1 MLIAST
7 MGATAFQKG
16 LGAMHSLSHPCG
28 AVLNTHHG
36 LTNAVVMPYV
46 LLFNRTAI
54 EDKMTALARYL
65 NLPNPSFQAVLDWV
79 LRLREQIGIPHTLQD
94 IGVSEEYAAQL
105 APMAENDPS
114 SGTNPLPLTADN
126 LEKLYLRAIRG
137 DLS

>member
-1 MLIAST
+1 MLVAST

-54 EDKMTALARYL
+54 DDKMTALARYL
-65 NLPNPSFQAVLDWV
+65 DLPNPSFQAVLDWV
-79 LRLREQIGIPHTLQD
+79 LRLRERIGIPHTLQQ
-94 IGVSEEYAAQL
+94 IGVSETYAAQL
-105 APMAENDPS
+105 APMAADDPS
-114 SGTNPLPLTADN
+114 SGTNPLELSADS
-126 LEKLYLRAIRG
+126 LEKLYNRAIRG

>member
-1 MLIAST
+1 
-7 MGATAFQKG
+7 
-16 LGAMHSLSHPCG
+16 
-28 AVLNTHHG
+28 
-36 LTNAVVMPYV
+36 
-46 LLFNRTAI
+46 
-54 EDKMTALARYL
+54 MTALARYL